1 MQSSLDIF
9 KINYGQSMLV
19 LLVSFLYHVPSQD
32 PLLIVRVELQNIVIY
47 CKSWLNPHNVNVV
60 IFLIVS

>member
-32 PLLIVRVELQNIVIY
+32 PLLSVRVELQNLVIRILMILAT
-47 CKSWLNPHNVNVV
+47 CA
-60 IFLIVS
+60 